1 MELIP
6 GQALGQ
12 SAGPAPRIILAA
24 LGRWSWAKKK
34 PAAHWEPP
42 AAKSNG
48 DEAYHLYVKVAR
60 RFVGVPTYTRERLML
75 AMRYFLSNTLSTF
88 TCAVQLCFEL

>member
-42 AAKSNG
+42 AAKSDG

-60 RFVGVPTYTRERLML
+60 PISLPNLGEPPLPLTAGHTYQT
-75 AMRYFLSNTLSTF
+75 
-88 TCAVQLCFEL
+88 